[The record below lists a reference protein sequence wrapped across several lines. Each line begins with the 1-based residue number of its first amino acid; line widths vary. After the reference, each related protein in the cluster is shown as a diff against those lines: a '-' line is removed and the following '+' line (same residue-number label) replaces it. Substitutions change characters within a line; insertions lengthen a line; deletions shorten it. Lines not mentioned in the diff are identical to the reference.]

1 MNFRPKKHQLL
12 GLLPDALV
20 QTHGPRD
27 GACRYLSFDDGPH
40 PEHTPRLLDL
50 LDRHRVRAS
59 FFVVGRHVEKA
70 PDIARRI
77 VSAGH
82 LLGNH
87 SHTHDRFGQMNLEE
101 QVQDMAQADRVL
113 QELDGRL
120 RHRIRTP
127 QGHLSLPLLRH
138 FAQARRS
145 VAYWCYDSLDYQ
157 GGSAPTL
164 IARLQGTP
172 PRTGDIVLMHDDGR
186 SAIDALEVLLPQ
198 WLAAGWQFDALE
210 QDAA

>member
-20 QTHGPRD
+20 QTHGPRS
-27 GACRYLSFDDGPH
+27 GARRYLSFDDGPH

-50 LDRHRVRAS
+50 LARHAVRAS
-59 FFVVGRHVEKA
+59 FFVVGRHAEKY
-70 PDIARRI
+70 PEIARRI
-77 VSAGH
+77 VAEGH

-87 SHTHDRFGQMNLEE
+87 SHTHDRFGQMSLAE
-101 QVQDMAQADRVL
+101 QVEDMAQADRVL
-113 QELDGRL
+113 QSLDGRS

-127 QGHLSLPLLRH
+127 QGHVSFPLLRH
-138 FAQARRS
+138 FAQVHRS

-157 GGSAPTL
+157 GGSAATL
-164 IARLQGTP
+164 VARLQTAP
-172 PRTGDIVLMHDDGR
+172 PRAGDIVLMHDDANR
-186 SAIDALEVLLPQ
+186 AIDALDVLLPQ
-198 WLAAGWQFDALE
+198 WMAAGWQFDALA